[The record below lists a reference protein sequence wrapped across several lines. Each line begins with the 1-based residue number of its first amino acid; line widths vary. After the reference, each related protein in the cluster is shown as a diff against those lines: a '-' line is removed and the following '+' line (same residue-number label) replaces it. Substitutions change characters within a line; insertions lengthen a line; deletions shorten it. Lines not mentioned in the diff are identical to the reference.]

1 MGLSIWEKETFYAP
15 QDIIIAG
22 SGFTGLWAAYYLKK
36 KNPSLKILV
45 VERGITPMGA
55 STRNAGFA
63 CFGSVTE
70 LISDIRTMG
79 QDNML
84 QLVEMRYEGLKRI
97 RKTFSKSKIDW
108 ERNGG
113 FELIGPNQYSNSK
126 LLKNDIGL
134 LNILLRKLIGQD
146 KTFRLADKKIK
157 EFGFKNIDHLIFNPS
172 EAQLQPAKLLHE
184 LLQKIISMGVTV
196 MHNVSVTGFEKT
208 QGRIEL
214 HSNLPA
220 NLCADQFLVATNA
233 FAKQLLPSLDIEYAR
248 GQVLVTAPIKKI
260 AFKGTFHF
268 DEGYYYFRNLGN
280 RILLGG
286 ARNMSFDTE
295 KTDSFETTEIIQ
307 QELER
312 FLHDSIM
319 PGKPIAIEHRWSGI
333 MGMGKEKTPIIK
345 KIKSNIFCAV
355 RMSGMGV
362 ALAPVVGEKVAKMM
376 RE

>member
-1 MGLSIWEKETFYAP
+1 MGLSIWEKESFYGP

-36 KNPSLKILV
+36 KNPALKIMV
-45 VERGITPMGA
+45 VDRGITPMGA

-97 RKTFSKSKIDW
+97 RKTFSKNKIDW

-113 FELIGPNQYSNSK
+113 YELIGTNQYSSLK

-134 LNILLRKLIGQD
+134 LNILLRKLIGEE

-157 EFGFKNIDHLIFNPS
+157 EFGFRNIEYLIYNPS
-172 EAQLQPAKLLHE
+172 EAQLQPAKLLQE
-184 LLQKIISMGVTV
+184 LLHKVISIGVTV
-196 MHNVSVTGFEKT
+196 MHNVSITSFEKT
-208 QGRIEL
+208 HGQIEL

-220 NLCADQFLVATNA
+220 SLYADQLLIATNA
-233 FAKQLLPSLDIEYAR
+233 FAKQLLPSLDVEYAR

-286 ARNMSFDTE
+286 ARNKSFDTE
-295 KTDSFETTEIIQ
+295 NTDSFDTTDLIQ

-312 FLHDSIM
+312 FLHETIM
-319 PGKPIAIEHRWSGI
+319 PGKHIAIDHRWSGI
-333 MGMGKEKTPIIK
+333 MGMGKEKTPIVK

>member
-36 KNPSLKILV
+36 KNPALKIMV
-45 VERGITPMGA
+45 VDRGITPMGA

-79 QDNML
+79 QENML

-97 RKTFSKSKIDW
+97 RKTFSKNKIDW

-113 FELIGPNQYSNSK
+113 FELIGSNQYSSAK

-134 LNILLRKLIGQD
+134 LNILLRKLIGEE

-157 EFGFKNIDHLIFNPS
+157 EFGFKNIDYLIYNPA
-172 EAQLQPAKLLHE
+172 EAQLQPAKLLQE

-208 QGRIEL
+208 QGRVEL

-220 NLCADQFLVATNA
+220 NLYADQFLVATNA
-233 FAKQLLPSLDIEYAR
+233 FAKQLLPTLDIDYAR
-248 GQVLVTAPIKKI
+248 GQVLVTAPVKKI
-260 AFKGTFHF
+260 SFKGTFHF

-286 ARNMSFDTE
+286 ARNKSFE
-295 KTDSFETTEIIQ
+295 AENTDSFDTTEIIQ

-312 FLHDSIM
+312 FLHETIM
-319 PGKPIAIEHRWSGI
+319 PGKQIAIEHRWSGI

-345 KIKSNIFCAV
+345 KIKNNIFCAV

-362 ALAPVVGEKVAKMM
+362 ALAPVVGEKIAKMM